1 MGRMKFARPAK
12 NGACGFVIVQ
22 SWSFALHRFRRAVT
36 GSLRAVVLLLSL
48 GSAALATPVLPTIP
62 PGSTNITMFGAVG
75 DGTTTNTAAIQN
87 AINAAASALIGTV
100 EIPAGTFLSG
110 PLTMKSSLNLQI
122 DAGAI
127 LRMLPYGQ
135 YPGGITSPANFINGT
150 SLHDVEI
157 SGSGAIDG
165 QGLPWWKISETNSAA
180 NRPVMVN
187 LSGCS
192 RVLIQSA
199 TFSNSPSPHLVVKGK
214 AGNVTIQGVNIR
226 APSSG
231 ATPDPSH
238 NTDAIDLAETN
249 CLIQNCYISVGDDNV
264 AIGSSASTSSDI
276 LITNCVF
283 GYGHGVSIG
292 SFTSG
297 GISNLTVVN
306 CSFTNTDQGIRIKSA
321 RDRGGV
327 VQNLH
332 YSNLTMTN
340 VQYPILIYC
349 SYTNTDVFGSLNN
362 ITPGIAAT
370 FPSNSVTGNTPKY
383 RNITLSNITGT
394 AQSGRMAGLI
404 WGLPESLVSN
414 ITLVKVQLSSSK
426 TLGVYYAQ
434 AISFADSQIT
444 VPAGINALSFYN
456 AQILFTNS
464 ATANPVT
471 LDGVSTNGIGNTLEF
486 WNTQGA
492 LKNTN
497 ALEINPIVTV
507 AAGSLTISNHLLA
520 APAAQW
526 NFVLGINASTVHVRS
541 NFVFNGTVNI
551 TPGPGFAAGPYTLFN
566 YGGTLGWGSPALGD
580 LPAGFGCAFDTNSTG
595 QIKLRATSLAPAA
608 LSSEST
614 SGNQMRLFWPADHIG
629 WRMQMQTNGPGFGLG
644 TNWFFVV
651 GSERTNQIF
660 LSVAASRGSV
670 FCRLVYP

>member
-1 MGRMKFARPAK
+1 MQFLKLAG
-12 NGACGFVIVQ
+12 
-22 SWSFALHRFRRAVT
+22 
-36 GSLRAVVLLLSL
+36 VLAFLLSF
-48 GSAALATPVLPTIP
+48 GSAPLGTPILPTIP
-62 PGSTNITMFGAVG
+62 SGSTNIMSFGAVG
-75 DGTTTNTAAIQN
+75 DGTTTNTTAIQN
-87 AINAAASALIGTV
+87 AINAASAAGIGTV

-135 YPGGITSPANFINGT
+135 YPGGITSPANFISGS

-187 LSGCS
+187 LSACS

-214 AGNVTIQGVNIR
+214 AGHVTIQGVNIL

-231 ATPDPSH
+231 ATLDPSH

-249 CLIQNCYISVGDDNV
+249 ALIQNCYISVGDDNV
-264 AIGSSASTSSDI
+264 AIGSSALTSSDI
-276 LITNCVF
+276 LITNCAF

-297 GISNLTVVN
+297 GVSNLTVVN
-306 CSFTNTDQGIRIKSA
+306 CSFTNTDQGVRIKSD
-321 RDRGGV
+321 RDRGGT
-327 VQNLH
+327 VQNLR
-332 YSNLTMTN
+332 YANLTMTN

-349 SYTNTDVFGSLNN
+349 SYTNTDSVFKSLNN

-370 FPSNSVTGNTPKY
+370 YPSVPVTGTTPKY
-383 RNITLSNITGT
+383 RDITLSNITGT

-414 ITLVKVQLSSSK
+414 ITLVKVQISGSK
-426 TLGVYYAQ
+426 TLGIYYAR
-434 AISFADSQIT
+434 AITFADSQIT
-444 VPAGINALSFYN
+444 VPVGVNGISFYN
-456 AQILFTNS
+456 AQISVTNS
-464 ATANPVT
+464 GPANLVT

-486 WNTQGA
+486 WNAQGA

-497 ALEINPIVTV
+497 ALEINPVVKV
-507 AAGSLTISNHLLA
+507 AGGSLTISNHLSA
-520 APAAQW
+520 AAAAQW
-526 NFVLGINASTVHVRS
+526 NFVLGTNASIVNVRS
-541 NFVFNGTVNI
+541 NLVFDGTVNV
-551 TPGPGFAAGPYTLFN
+551 TAGSGFSAGAYTLFN
-566 YGGTLGWGSPALGD
+566 YGGTLGWGLPALGD
-580 LPAGFGCAFDTNSTG
+580 LPAGFGCAFDTNSAG
-595 QIKLRATSLAPAA
+595 RIKLRTTSLAPVT
-608 LSSEST
+608 LSSEPAL
-614 SGNQMRLFWPADHIG
+614 GNQMRLFWPADHIG
-629 WRMQMQTNGPGFGLG
+629 WRMQMQTNGPGVGLG
-644 TNWFFVV
+644 ANWFFVAA
-651 GSERTNQIF
+651 SEQTNQIF
-660 LSVAASRGSV
+660 LPVCGSCGSV